1 MGEKSLWKAGEEKC
15 EEQKDD
21 HEVFLNPDFKKM
33 VLTQFSDQLALSV
46 QESKRAL
53 TLGNK
58 RSDALKDALCSLF
71 CVTYFYCLGKLCS

>member
-1 MGEKSLWKAGEEKC
+1 MRRE
-15 EEQKDD
+15 KDD

-33 VLTQFSDQLALSV
+33 VLTQFSDQLVLYV

-71 CVTYFYCLGKLCS
+71 CYLLLLSRETVVRTMAALNFQP